1 MPILHRTKYTK
12 LVFFI
17 HFIYYSYTEKSTEIM
32 SIGYE
37 LKIKNFGPIA
47 DEFSNPA
54 NDETEI
60 KSFP

>member
-17 HFIYYSYTEKSTEIM
+17 HFIYYLYIERSTEIM

-47 DEFSNPA
+47 DGL
-54 NDETEI
+54 
-60 KSFP
+60 